1 MWVLHPYFSHSVYS
15 MLTKCVLCSFCTF
28 LNFLCCN
35 HSSLSTFQ
43 VCYLSTLILFIAIPF
58 FTFEGSLN
66 FVSVTSGGT
75 FCWCCQCRRCQAVF
89 QPASHA
95 DLLPS
100 LQAMPDAPHNQW
112 RKEMSASSSTASH
125 QLLSSLTPLHFRP
138 SSIPLFYGRFFSR
151 RCSVRKGKGR
161 YFSDPPPSV
170 FLCRLVPRVRSTFE
184 VDARLTV
191 GYVSLLR
198 GSLAALSGRLLALPP
213 PSDLLQEAS
222 QKWRNCIFQTFFK
235 Q

>member
-1 MWVLHPYFSHSVYS
+1 MFTPCLQSVCFVHSALFKLFVLHSLFTFHFSSVLPFHPDIIHRDS
-15 MLTKCVLCSFCTF
+15 
-28 LNFLCCN
+28 
-35 HSSLSTFQ
+35 
-43 VCYLSTLILFIAIPF
+43 F

-66 FVSVTSGGT
+66 FVSVTFFGT
-75 FCWCCQCRRCQAVF
+75 FCWCCQLWRCQAVF
-89 QPASHA
+89 QLASHA
-95 DLLPS
+95 DLLPA
-100 LQAMPDAPHNQW
+100 LQAMPDAHHNQW

-213 PSDLLQEAS
+213 PSDLLQETS